1 MLKSL
6 DNVGRL
12 TWATHIKQ
20 YFVFVWFW
28 LCLGIPSSRD
38 IDVFISTFKQRLT
51 DCHKQI
57 WNHQIQDSSRCL
69 YYKEFKSLINRERYL
84 QMNVPVKYRQ
94 TLSFAVLVTY

>member
-12 TWATHIKQ
+12 TWATHIKHILFL
-20 YFVFVWFW
+20 YGFGFVCV
-28 LCLGIPSSRD
+28 SHQVAD

-57 WNHQIQDSSRCL
+57 WNHLIQDSSRCL

-94 TLSFAVLVTY
+94 TLSFAVLVTC